1 MPAIYIVCHEFLY
14 YFSFA
19 ILHLFMSLVYQHSKF
34 HFLFPQNKV
43 YIPIF
48 SLPYFYF
55 SFFFSSSFSTFFQ
68 SEAAAARL
76 KKIFPQVRSEGVV
89 LTIPMPGHPF
99 SSEKNIPG
107 EKNVPGEKRESDAT
121 GGSGTYTA
129 DGTCSS

>member
-1 MPAIYIVCHEFLY
+1 M
-14 YFSFA
+14 
-19 ILHLFMSLVYQHSKF
+19 
-34 HFLFPQNKV
+34 
-43 YIPIF
+43 
-48 SLPYFYF
+48 
-55 SFFFSSSFSTFFQ
+55 
-68 SEAAAARL
+68 
-76 KKIFPQVRSEGVV
+76 RSEGVV